1 MDVYIIIYIK
11 YFKIFE
17 SCILYC
23 IFDIIYIGKYPSND
37 EVQIIMNVKA
47 ICQRCKEAFN
57 VSEENLVYQKEFM
70 YDGQSIFLTYFD
82 CPKCGRRH
90 FVQID
95 DQKSKELLER
105 CKRDFVSL
113 SIAKS
118 KGHKVIKN
126 DRKKKFNS
134 ERKYLSEFRNKLAN
148 EYSGRQVVDLETGNT
163 FVLLFSKF

>member
-1 MDVYIIIYIK
+1 M
-11 YFKIFE
+11 
-17 SCILYC
+17 
-23 IFDIIYIGKYPSND
+23 ND
-37 EVQIIMNVKA
+37 EVQIIMNIKA
-47 ICQRCKEAFN
+47 ICQRCKETFD
-57 VSEENLVYQKEFM
+57 VSGKNLVYQKEFM

-118 KGHKVIKN
+118 KGQSNKKN
-126 DRKKKFNS
+126 RKKKFDA
-134 ERKYLSEFRNKLAN
+134 ERKYLSEFRNKLAK
-148 EYSGRQVVDLETGNT
+148 EYSGRYVMDLETGES
-163 FVLLFSKF
+163 FILLFSKF